1 MQSFDD
7 VSALLEAAAKPL
19 GKRKVSMADAAGH
32 VLAEDVTARID
43 SPRTDVSAMDGY
55 AVRESD
61 LPGPF
66 TLKGTSSAGTA
77 DPAPLGAGE
86 AIRIFTGA
94 YLPPGADRVLVEE
107 IVAREGATVRLTG
120 EYGENRH
127 LRHKADDYAAGER
140 LLIAG
145 TKLTYRNI
153 PLLAGA
159 DRTTATVWRRPGI
172 AVLSTGD
179 ELAEPGTAL
188 ERPGALP
195 ESVSYGVA
203 ALAHAWGAQVTARRS
218 VVDDPARI
226 SAEAASMLAEADVL
240 VTIGGASVGER
251 DFAQSSLAGG
261 GFAPIFSK
269 AAIRPGKPIWAA
281 RSDAGKI
288 VIGLPG
294 NPTSA
299 LVTARLFL
307 APLIEALG
315 GGRYRAALDWFTL
328 PLGEA
333 VPAPGTRE
341 HFARGRERDGKA
353 WPLAN
358 QQSSSQATLAQA
370 DLLIRQAGGSPA
382 IAADDEVRCLRF

>member
-19 GKRKVSMADAAGH
+19 GKREVTLADAAGH

-55 AVRESD
+55 AIRESD

-77 DPAPLGAGE
+77 DPAPLGANE
-86 AIRIFTGA
+86 AMRIFTGA
-94 YLPPGADRVLVEE
+94 HLPAGADRVLVQE
-107 IVAREGATVRLTG
+107 IVAREGDTVRLTG
-120 EYGENRH
+120 EYGDNRH
-127 LRHKADDYAAGER
+127 IRHKANDYAAGQR

-159 DRTTATVWRRPGI
+159 DRTTAIVWRRPRI

-203 ALAHAWGAQVTARRS
+203 ALARAWGSQVTARRS
-218 VVDDPARI
+218 VVDDPTRI
-226 SAEAASMLAEADVL
+226 SAEAASMLAETDVL

-261 GFAPIFSK
+261 DFESVFSK
-269 AAIRPGKPIWAA
+269 AAIRPGKPIWTAY
-281 RSDAGKI
+281 SEAGKF

-315 GGRYRAALDWFTL
+315 GGKYSAALDWFTL
-328 PLGEA
+328 PICEA
-333 VPAPGTRE
+333 VPAPGARE
-341 HFARGRERDGKA
+341 HFARGQERDGRA
-353 WPLAN
+353 RPLAN

-370 DLLIRQAGGSPA
+370 DLLIRQAGGSTA
-382 IAADDEVRCLRF
+382 LAAGDDVRCLRF